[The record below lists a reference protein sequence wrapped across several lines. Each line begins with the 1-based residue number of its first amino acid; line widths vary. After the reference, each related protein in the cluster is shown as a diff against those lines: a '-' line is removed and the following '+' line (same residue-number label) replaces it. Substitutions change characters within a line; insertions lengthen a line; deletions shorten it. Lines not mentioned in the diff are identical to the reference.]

1 MSGEL
6 DRLQGVRERRK
17 DAGKENL
24 NTELTS
30 EVREVERSERSFETG
45 IQRERRLEKV
55 GVMTHTSKGNFS
67 EGEKKICVAAR
78 NFTNLVT
85 NIW

>member
-6 DRLQGVRERRK
+6 GRLQGVRERRK
-17 DAGKENL
+17 AAQNENL
-24 NTELTS
+24 STELTS
-30 EVREVERSERSFETG
+30 EVREVFETG
-45 IQRERRLEKV
+45 IQRERRLEKM
-55 GVMTHTSKGNFS
+55 GVMTHTSKGKFS